1 LQVNF
6 MKTGPSRSRTFS
18 PLFVHALG
26 LALLGVF
33 SGAATAHAQQQQ
45 QQQQPQTLGFRGWGL
60 RGGATIDP
68 DQIHVGAHINA
79 GEFAPRVRFQPS
91 FEVGF
96 GNDVILGA
104 INLDALY
111 TFRRRS
117 WRPYL
122 GGGLGVALVDSD
134 RNGGDDDFDVEAGLN
149 LVAGFE
155 WGPRRRYLLEIRAG
169 VGDIPNF
176 KVTAGIGL

>member
-1 LQVNF
+1 MTNEL
-6 MKTGPSRSRTFS
+6 SRSFAGGGV
-18 PLFVHALG
+18 LVHALL
-26 LALLGVF
+26 LALFGLF
-33 SGAATAHAQQQQ
+33 PGAAPATAQQ
-45 QQQQPQTLGFRGWGL
+45 PLGFRGWGL

-68 DQIHVGAHINA
+68 DQVHVGVHINA

-96 GNDVILGA
+96 GNDVVVGA

-111 TFRRRS
+111 TFRRPS

-122 GGGLGVALVDSD
+122 GGGLGVALADST
-134 RNGGDDDFDVEAGLN
+134 GDHHDDFHVDAGLN
-149 LVAGFE
+149 LVGGFE
-155 WGPRRRYLLEIRAG
+155 WGPRGRYLLEIRFG
-169 VGDIPNF
+169 VGDIPNV